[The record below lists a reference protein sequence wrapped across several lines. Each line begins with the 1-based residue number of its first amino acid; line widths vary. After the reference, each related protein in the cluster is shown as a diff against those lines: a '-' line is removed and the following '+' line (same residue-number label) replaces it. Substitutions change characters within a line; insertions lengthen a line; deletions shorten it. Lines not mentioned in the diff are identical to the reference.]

1 MGGWLGMESVAG
13 LQWNGWLIWTGIRT
27 LAKCASIMSQE
38 QSLTMVIKGY
48 SDNAGSGTYNKK
60 LSAFRANIVK
70 SYLVGQGITP
80 SRITAVGIGEKKPL
94 KPNTTREGRRA
105 NRRVEIELAAEQ
117 AN

>member
-1 MGGWLGMESVAG
+1 
-13 LQWNGWLIWTGIRT
+13 
-27 LAKCASIMSQE
+27 
-38 QSLTMVIKGY
+38 MVIKGY

-80 SRITAVGIGEKKPL
+80 SRINTVGMGEKDPIKS
-94 KPNTTREGRRA
+94 NRTAEGRRA
-105 NRRVEIELAAEQ
+105 NRRVEVELVAEQ